1 LDGHSVEIDR
11 VGQITKPGVILRMK
25 GEGMPVFEQY
35 GENGDL
41 LVTVVVKMPITLS
54 VEQRMQLNEF
64 F

>member
-1 LDGHSVEIDR
+1 LDGHTVEIDR
-11 VGQITKPGVILRMK
+11 VGQTTKPGVVLRMK

-41 LVTVVVKMPITLS
+41 LITVVVKMPLSLS
-54 VEQRMQLNEF
+54 VEQRLMLNEF

>member
-11 VGQITKPGVILRMK
+11 VGQITKPGVVLRMK

-41 LVTVVVKMPITLS
+41 LVTVVVKLPTTLS
-54 VEQRMQLNEF
+54 VDQRIHLNELF
-64 F
+64 